1 MNVLY
6 HSWLAGGPV
15 PEPFDPVDVAEGVE
29 MVRAYAP
36 GLVLPRAR
44 VRVMGGWRWRE
55 RRRTR
60 FFGASRAREE

>member
-15 PEPFDPVDVAEGVE
+15 PEPFDPVDAAEGVE

-36 GLVLPRAR
+36 VVVLPRAR
-44 VRVMGGWRWRE
+44 VRVMGGCRWRE

-60 FFGASRAREE
+60 FFGASRAGEE